1 MTIDCGHW
9 VVRGGNDKLACNDIH
24 RRYFQ
29 IAGIT
34 VCVESELD
42 FNKVKF
48 CDALL
53 RFAAAGPGEDNVTLR
68 QHFGLPDLKGMDLG
82 EELYRKIPWSV
93 SRKGDRWFYLGI
105 GSEQDT
111 RDVERVCIFKAGHTE
126 GDIYSPIRQA
136 EVVCACDGG
145 WHSLSLLPTD
155 QLWIVPLLADRNAV
169 LMHSAG
175 VILGGQGLLFV
186 GHSDAG
192 KSTAVAMLKGRA
204 EILCDDR
211 NIVRWRHG
219 GWRVHGTWSHGDVS
233 EVSASSAPLRA
244 ILFLKQGRRNDIEPL
259 TDPRTIWKHLLG
271 TLVKA
276 AVTAEWRRKEIDTL
290 DRLIRDVPC
299 YTMQFD
305 RSGRIVPA
313 LEKLVSDG

>member
-1 MTIDCGHW
+1 
-9 VVRGGNDKLACNDIH
+9 LACNDDH

-29 IAGIT
+29 VAGIT
-34 VCVESELD
+34 VCVKSDLD

-48 CDALL
+48 RDALL
-53 RFAAAGPGEDNVTLR
+53 RFAVAGPGEDNVTLR

-82 EELYRKIPWSV
+82 KEFYRKMPWSV

-105 GSEQDT
+105 TSEEHN
-111 RDVERVCIFKAGHTE
+111 RDLERFCIFNADHTE
-126 GDIYSPIRQA
+126 GDIYSPSRQA
-136 EVVCACDGG
+136 ELVCIRDGG

-155 QLWIVPLLADRNAV
+155 QIWIIPLLADRNAV

-175 VILGGQGLLFV
+175 VILSGQGFLFV

-192 KSTAVAMLKGRA
+192 KSTSVDMLKDRA

-211 NIVRWRHG
+211 NIVRCWRN
-219 GWRVHGTWSHGDVS
+219 GWRIHGTWSHGDVA

-244 ILFLKQGRRNDIEPL
+244 VLFLKQDRSNNIAPL
-259 TDPRTIWKHLLG
+259 TDRRTIWKYLLG

-276 AVTAEWRRKEIDTL
+276 AVTAEWWRKEIDAL

-305 RSGRIVPA
+305 KSGRIVPL
-313 LEKLVSDG
+313 LEKLVSEG